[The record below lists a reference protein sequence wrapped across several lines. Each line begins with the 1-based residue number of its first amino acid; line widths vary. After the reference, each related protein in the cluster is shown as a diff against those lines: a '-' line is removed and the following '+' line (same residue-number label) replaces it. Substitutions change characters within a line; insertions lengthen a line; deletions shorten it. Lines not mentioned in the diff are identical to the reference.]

1 MRPMEGNRDRRIGR
15 QTESQFFALLRSGLW
30 NEVPER
36 LPFAG
41 GVDWEDLYRLSFE
54 QTVVPLVTDGIN
66 RLSQEFLPADRPELL
81 DPFLGDMMTTSQ
93 RNRVLDSFIPKLFEN
108 LAGIPVVL
116 VKGQSLAV
124 DYPDPER
131 RQPGDIDLLLLPS
144 SYEAAKAIL
153 LPKATKVLE
162 EEWGILHQGMRFRS
176 IEVEIHGSISTLM
189 SRKLDKKLAAL
200 LEEQFD
206 GRPFPAVTLGG
217 ADIPVPDAGFNAVYI
232 FVHFLQHYWAGGIGL
247 RQLIDWMMFISVHK
261 REIHPVLLEK
271 RLEDLGLLNL
281 WKVFTGFVQEYLGCP
296 MEKLPLAAEP
306 DSGKNARIWRYVR
319 HCGNFGK
326 NVDRTRKKESY
337 LHRKIH
343 SFWRLVV
350 ADRLRHFPVFPKESI
365 RFFLGAFGY
374 GLQRLAN
381 GE

>member
-1 MRPMEGNRDRRIGR
+1 MEGNRDRRVGR
-15 QTESQFFALLRSGLW
+15 QTERQFFALLRSGLW

-36 LPFAG
+36 TPFAG
-41 GVDWEDLYRLSFE
+41 GVDWEALYRLSFE

-66 RLSQEFLPADRPELL
+66 RLPREFLPNDRPERL
-81 DPFLGDMMTTSQ
+81 DPFLGDLMSTAK
-93 RNRVLDSFIPKLFEN
+93 RNRSLDVFIPKLFKALE
-108 LAGIPVVL
+108 GIPVVL
-116 VKGQSLAV
+116 VKGQALAQ

-162 EEWGILHQGMRFRS
+162 EERVVWHQGMRFHS

-189 SRKLDKKLAAL
+189 SRKLDRQLSAL

-206 GRPFPAVTLGG
+206 GRTFPAVSIGG
-217 ADIPVPDAGFNAVYI
+217 AEIPVPDADFNAVFI
-232 FVHFLQHYWAGGIGL
+232 FVHFLHHYWAGGVGL
-247 RQLIDWMMFISVHK
+247 RQLIDWMIFVTVHK
-261 REIHPVLLEK
+261 REIHPVILEK
-271 RLEDLGLLNL
+271 RLEDLGLLRI
-281 WKVFTGFVQEYLGCP
+281 WKVFTGFAQEYLGCP
-296 MEKLPLAAEP
+296 EEKLPLAATP
-306 DSGKNARIWRYVR
+306 DSRKNDRIWRYIR
-319 HCGNFGK
+319 RCGNFGK
-326 NVDRTRKKESY
+326 NVDRSRKKESY
-337 LHRKIH
+337 LVRKVH

-350 ADRLRHFPVFPKESI
+350 ADRLRHFSVFPRESV

-374 GLQRLAN
+374 GLQRLAK